1 MAKPAEKQKISRAPG
16 APEKEEV
23 KYKRTRALVL
33 PTLSIKGLGVGDSI
47 YVRFDSAPVTKVQTG
62 KGGAPKLD
70 PDTQEPLT
78 ITTAQVTNIDN
89 GAIGEIV
96 LPFMVLKGLAQVGAP
111 EQLVGKKFEFVKGAK
126 VNRTTLWEV
135 WELGEEI

>member
-16 APEKEEV
+16 APETEPTQ
-23 KYKRTRALVL
+23 YKRTRALVL

-70 PDTQEPLT
+70 PDTQDPLT

-96 LPFMVLKGLAQVGAP
+96 LPFMVMKGLAQVGAP
-111 EQLVGKKFEFVKGAK
+111 EQLISKRFEFVKGAK

-135 WELGEEI
+135 WELGADE

>member
-16 APEKEEV
+16 APEAEPSAFV
-23 KYKRTRALVL
+23 RRRALVL
-33 PTLSIKGLGVGDSI
+33 PTLSIKGLGIGDSI
-47 YVRFDSAPVTKVQTG
+47 NVRFDSAPVTKMQTG

-78 ITTAQVTNIDN
+78 ITTAQVTNVDN

-96 LPFMVLKGLAQVGAP
+96 LPFMVMKGLSQVGAP
-111 EQLVGKKFEFVKGAK
+111 EQLVGKVFEFVKGAK

-135 WELGEEI
+135 WELGTAE